1 MELPTS
7 CDSRWA
13 GAMMRTPLLRMYHQ
27 FWQSELIPTRRQ
39 NHTEIA
45 ILLQCTSIKIS
56 SDRFVLRRLLQFEE
70 WFLNTWMCKLTKSIS
85 VCKRLTF
92 TKAFSALSKNN
103 KGERLDLTKSLP
115 VSCDKRWSADLDSVN
130 NEHEPGVSR
139 NAGTGSAGST
149 AGLVSRLMPCSVPL
163 NLSLSLRTRTAKE
176 SPIKYRGL
184 LFSARS
190 SFGGFLWPAARS
202 DGPLLETHWRD
213 LGQTAL
219 RRCIKDKIP
228 HGFLFIR
235 SLILHYIGNW

>member
-1 MELPTS
+1 MVLKYLNVYWRRAFLFVNGLL
-7 CDSRWA
+7 SR
-13 GAMMRTPLLRMYHQ
+13 TLSPL
-27 FWQSELIPTRRQ
+27 
-39 NHTEIA
+39 
-45 ILLQCTSIKIS
+45 
-56 SDRFVLRRLLQFEE
+56 
-70 WFLNTWMCKLTKSIS
+70 FLKT
-85 VCKRLTF
+85 
-92 TKAFSALSKNN
+92 TKASDWTWRKFYLSAVTAGLSNF
-103 KGERLDLTKSLP
+103 LTSGDQLILTL
-115 VSCDKRWSADLDSVN
+115 STVN

-176 SPIKYRGL
+176 SPIKYQGL

-213 LGQTAL
+213 LGQSAL

-228 HGFLFIR
+228 HGFLLIR
-235 SLILHYIGNW
+235 SFILHYIVNW

>member
-7 CDSRWA
+7 CDNHSSVTLGGGCDEDATPPNVPSVLAIRTDTNSQAEPHWDCYSVTMHRYQDIVRPYCFEKAFTIWGMVLKYLNVYWRRAFLFVNGLLSRKLS
-13 GAMMRTPLLRMYHQ
+13 PL
-27 FWQSELIPTRRQ
+27 
-39 NHTEIA
+39 
-45 ILLQCTSIKIS
+45 
-56 SDRFVLRRLLQFEE
+56 
-70 WFLNTWMCKLTKSIS
+70 FLKT
-85 VCKRLTF
+85 
-92 TKAFSALSKNN
+92 TKASDWTWRNLYLSAV
-103 KGERLDLTKSLP
+103 T
-115 VSCDKRWSADLDSVN
+115 DKRWSAGLGSVN

-176 SPIKYRGL
+176 SPIKYQGL

-213 LGQTAL
+213 LGQ
-219 RRCIKDKIP
+219 
-228 HGFLFIR
+228 
-235 SLILHYIGNW
+235 